1 MYQRS
6 FEIERRLG
14 EVLRLVRAGRYSTPL
29 LAAELGVSIPTV
41 SRYVTALRERGHNI
55 SSQRKNGRWCYVLVQ
70 QAPPRGTAL
79 FASEVGR

>member
-14 EVLRLVRAGRYSTPL
+14 EVLRLIRAGRYSTPL
-29 LAAELGVSIPTV
+29 LAEKLGVSIPTV
-41 SRYVTALRERGHNI
+41 SRYVTALRERGYNI

-70 QAPPRGTAL
+70 RAPRRAAIVFG
-79 FASEVGR
+79 SEVVR